1 MIVSY
6 PATPSQAAKNAKE
19 RRNQLQRERR
29 ATPEAKAKEVLAN
42 RTSRFRKAARAKGY
56 GGDWKRL
63 EDCDCEFC
71 SLAIK
76 FNVPVGTRMD
86 RVVKAA

>member
-29 ATPEAKAKEVLAN
+29 ATPEAKAKE
-42 RTSRFRKAARAKGY
+42 ARA
-56 GGDWKRL
+56 
-63 EDCDCEFC
+63 
-71 SLAIK
+71 
-76 FNVPVGTRMD
+76 TRRSYYHKSADYQPGCMCPSCANL
-86 RVVKAA
+86 KAEHDL

>member
-29 ATPEAKAKEVLAN
+29 STPEAKAKEVQAN
-42 RTSRFRKAARAKGY
+42 RTSRFRAWARGKGY
-56 GGDWKRL
+56 DLKYWTRL
-63 EDCDCEFC
+63 AECDCEFC
-71 SLAIK
+71 TAAIK
-76 FNVPVGTRMD
+76 HKIAVGQTL
-86 RVVKAA
+86 A